1 MTKIPLLKDNRQRAS
16 EKVPVFARG
25 HRACTG
31 QPGPGAGLSDPRIT
45 FTTHCQVGPYEDLI
59 SLSVA

>member
-25 HRACTG
+25 SRACTG
-31 QPGPGAGLSDPRIT
+31 RPVRQGPGSP
-45 FTTHCQVGPYEDLI
+45 THKSPSQE
-59 SLSVA
+59 